1 MGDFDCCAVKEPAP
15 YHYNE
20 AVHFCAGQRDCVPT
34 CGTVQK
40 LDVPELPARSVVLLR
55 GVAWQKQAL
64 PLNGW
69 TSTEATWISNGAM
82 CDQVRW
88 GHDVELLWT
97 EED

>member
-1 MGDFDCCAVKEPAP
+1 
-15 YHYNE
+15 
-20 AVHFCAGQRDCVPT
+20 
-34 CGTVQK
+34 
-40 LDVPELPARSVVLLR
+40 VVLLR

-88 GHDVELLWT
+88 GHDVELLWVS